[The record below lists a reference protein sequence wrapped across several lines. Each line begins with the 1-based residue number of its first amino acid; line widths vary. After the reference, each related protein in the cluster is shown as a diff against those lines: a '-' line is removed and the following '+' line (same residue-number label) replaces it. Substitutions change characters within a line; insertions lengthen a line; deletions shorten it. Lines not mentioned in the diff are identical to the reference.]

1 MKKEKKRK
9 FWDRWTG
16 EVDGSGVAQATDIL
30 VVHVAEQL
38 DLAERA
44 LGVDLVVEGVGD
56 LLDGHLLRRLGVERR
71 AGQQTMKSQIRKA
84 SQSRISRCESEVRG
98 AGGGGPDDA
107 VGALADG
114 EDGGLV
120 LGGDLEHVAEDVV
133 LDEAAAVAERR
144 LDVLHHPG
152 PGRWLL
158 LRRRRRLPPAA
169 RAGVRHLRVRGLP
182 PAVHRRTG
190 FGSRRGEGAGRK
202 GKGVEV
208 GKMQI
213 RCCEIWV
220 AFEAE
225 ADSF

>member
-1 MKKEKKRK
+1 M
-9 FWDRWTG
+9 
-16 EVDGSGVAQATDIL
+16 
-30 VVHVAEQL
+30 
-38 DLAERA
+38 
-44 LGVDLVVEGVGD
+44 
-56 LLDGHLLRRLGVERR
+56 
-71 AGQQTMKSQIRKA
+71 
-84 SQSRISRCESEVRG
+84 RG

-158 LRRRRRLPPAA
+158 LRRRRLPPAA
-169 RAGVRHLRVRGLP
+169 RAGVRHLRVRWLP

-190 FGSRRGEGAGRK
+190 FGSRRERGLDGRES
-202 GKGVEV
+202 GVVEV